1 MYTKKRNEIGMEDR
15 CIINGDIA
23 VKPYYYL
30 RNGLLHVRHT
40 VDRAV
45 NLSKDEEMRVKE
57 ELNKAPAQKQ
67 QILGREWNLQTVMN
81 EKPIIMDGIKAAEKR
96 MNVLSSRFG
105 GRKKHMGKK
114 HCIVTREKLKDY
126 VNGVE
131 NLE

>member
-1 MYTKKRNEIGMEDR
+1 MYIKRRNEIGMEDR

-45 NLSKDEEMRVKE
+45 DLSKDEVMRIKE
-57 ELNKAPAQKQ
+57 ELNKDPAQKQ

-81 EKPIIMDGIKAAEKR
+81 EKPVIMDGIKAAEER
-96 MNVLSSRFG
+96 MCELSSRFG
-105 GRKKHMGKK
+105 GHK
-114 HCIVTREKLKDY
+114 
-126 VNGVE
+126 NG
-131 NLE
+131 

>member
-23 VKPYYYL
+23 IKPYYYL

-45 NLSKDEEMRVKE
+45 NLSKDEETRVKE
-57 ELNKAPAQKQ
+57 ELTEAPAQKQ

-81 EKPIIMDGIKAAEKR
+81 EKPVIMDGIKAAEER
-96 MNVLSSRFG
+96 MNELSSRFE
-105 GRKKHMGKK
+105 GRK
-114 HCIVTREKLKDY
+114 
-126 VNGVE
+126 NG
-131 NLE
+131 

>member
-1 MYTKKRNEIGMEDR
+1 MYTKRRNEIGMEDR

-45 NLSKDEEMRVKE
+45 NLSKDEETRVKE
-57 ELNKAPAQKQ
+57 ELTEAPSQKQ

-81 EKPIIMDGIKAAEKR
+81 EKPVIMDGIKAGEKR
-96 MNVLSSRFG
+96 MCELSSKFG
-105 GRKKHMGKK
+105 GRK
-114 HCIVTREKLKDY
+114 
-126 VNGVE
+126 NG
-131 NLE
+131 

>member
-23 VKPYYYL
+23 CKPYYYL

-45 NLSKDEEMRVKE
+45 NLSKDEEMRLKE
-57 ELNKAPAQKQ
+57 ELTEAPSQKQ

-81 EKPIIMDGIKAAEKR
+81 RKPIIMDGIKAAEER
-96 MNVLSSRFG
+96 MDELSSRFG
-105 GRKKHMGKK
+105 GRK
-114 HCIVTREKLKDY
+114 
-126 VNGVE
+126 NG
-131 NLE
+131 

>member
-1 MYTKKRNEIGMEDR
+1 MYTKRRNEIGMEDC

-45 NLSKDEEMRVKE
+45 DLSKDEEMRIKE
-57 ELNKAPAQKQ
+57 ELTEDPAQKQ

-81 EKPIIMDGIKAAEKR
+81 EKPVIMDGIKAAEGR
-96 MNVLSSRFG
+96 MDELSGKFG
-105 GRKKHMGKK
+105 GRK
-114 HCIVTREKLKDY
+114 
-126 VNGVE
+126 NG
-131 NLE
+131 

>member
-30 RNGLLHVRHT
+30 RNGFLHVRHT

-45 NLSKDEEMRVKE
+45 NLSKDEEMRIKE
-57 ELNKAPAQKQ
+57 ELTEAPARKQ

-81 EKPIIMDGIKAAEKR
+81 GKPIIMDGIKAAEERIKI
-96 MNVLSSRFG
+96 LSSMFG
-105 GRKKHMGKK
+105 GRK
-114 HCIVTREKLKDY
+114 
-126 VNGVE
+126 NG
-131 NLE
+131 

>member
-1 MYTKKRNEIGMEDR
+1 MYTKRRNEIGMEDR

-45 NLSKDEEMRVKE
+45 DLSQDEVMRIKE
-57 ELNKAPAQKQ
+57 ELTEDPARKQ

-81 EKPIIMDGIKAAEKR
+81 EKPIIMDGIKAAEER
-96 MNVLSSRFG
+96 MSILSSRFG
-105 GRKKHMGKK
+105 GRK
-114 HCIVTREKLKDY
+114 
-126 VNGVE
+126 NG
-131 NLE
+131 